1 MADKPH
7 SLHIE
12 TEVFEGPFD
21 LLLHLVRVS
30 EMDIFDIN
38 ISEITERYLAHL
50 KQLESLNI
58 EVGGEFLVMAATLL
72 NIKSRT
78 VLPENPHADEEE
90 VEEGI
95 PLTTEDLIRQL
106 IEYRR
111 FKEIAHNLGEREV
124 ERMRVFHR
132 EYRLKRPDSEDED
145 LEPQELD
152 KLLSAFARVVQ
163 AVGIDRRHEI
173 FEDEASVED
182 ALVILRSTIRERGHC
197 RLSDL
202 VRGCRTPNQVIVLIL
217 ALLEMTRIW
226 EIRINQS
233 AFYEDVLIEARTD
246 QSLPEVLGPDEV
258 TAERPM
264 VPSPQLWKASPHTI
278 SPTDLFAKPPLTS
291 PRPSPELGHLPFLQE
306 PRSCPHPRPHP
317 PTRWRS

>member
-258 TAERPM
+258 GEESDSDGGEANGPVAAIVESEP
-264 VPSPQLWKASPHTI
+264 PH
-278 SPTDLFAKPPLTS
+278 DLS
-291 PRPSPELGHLPFLQE
+291 N
-306 PRSCPHPRPHP
+306 
-317 PTRWRS
+317 